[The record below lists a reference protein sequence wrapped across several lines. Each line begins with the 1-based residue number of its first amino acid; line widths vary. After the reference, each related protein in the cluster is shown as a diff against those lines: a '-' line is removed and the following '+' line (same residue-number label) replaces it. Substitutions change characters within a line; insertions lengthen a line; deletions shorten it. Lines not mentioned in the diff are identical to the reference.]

1 MQVMRAGGGVLDV
14 NDQKVVAGIR
24 HQLGNDRRSDM
35 NQPPI
40 EALALEQGMFEG
52 VVQCH
57 DG

>member
-1 MQVMRAGGGVLDV
+1 MRTTAGV

-24 HQLGNDRRSDM
+24 HQLGNNWRSGHEPAAD
-35 NQPPI
+35 Q
-40 EALALEQGMFEG
+40 ALALEKGVFEG